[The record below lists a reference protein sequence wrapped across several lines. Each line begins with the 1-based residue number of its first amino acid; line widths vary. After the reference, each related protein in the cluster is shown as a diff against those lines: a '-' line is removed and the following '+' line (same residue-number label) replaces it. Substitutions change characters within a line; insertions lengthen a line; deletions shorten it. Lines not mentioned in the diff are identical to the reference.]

1 MYHVTLRGNH
11 RQDIFFT
18 PDDRSLLTYII
29 RDILADCGAQLHAY
43 CYMTNHVH
51 ALLQVSDTP
60 LSKIMLLVAG
70 RYARRVQARLETTGH
85 LFEKRYHALL
95 VDVDEYLL
103 ALLRYIHLNPVR
115 ASLVS
120 SPEEYP
126 WSSHHAYL
134 GRRSEPWVTTE
145 FALRML
151 SPDRLRAT
159 AAYESLIGSASTGS
173 PLDQRNERDPRI
185 LGGDAF
191 ARRVL
196 GQDWTP
202 RHDAALQQVVDEACV
217 KFGATELELRSPTR
231 LKKVTQARAWI
242 SEQALNAEIASVASL
257 ARYFNCDESS
267 IRKAANRRRHTT

>member
-18 PDDRSLLTYII
+18 PDDRNLLTRIVKEII
-29 RDILADCGAQLHAY
+29 VECGAQLHAY

-51 ALLQVSDTP
+51 ALFQVSDTP

-70 RYARRVQARLETTGH
+70 RYARSVQARLQTTGH

-103 ALLRYIHLNPVR
+103 TLLRYIHLNPVR
-115 ASLVS
+115 ANLAS
-120 SPEEYP
+120 SPDDYP

-134 GRRSEPWVTTE
+134 GRRPEPWVTTE
-145 FALRML
+145 FALRMFDA
-151 SPDRLRAT
+151 DRQRAIS
-159 AAYESLIGSASTGS
+159 AYVAFVDSAPTGS
-173 PLDQRNERDPRI
+173 PLLERNERDPRI

-196 GQDWTP
+196 GDNWKP
-202 RHDAALQQVVDEACV
+202 RSNATLQKVIDDGCV
-217 KFGATELELRSPTR
+217 KFGVTESELRSPSR
-231 LKKVTQARAWI
+231 LLNIARARAWI
-242 SEQALNAEIASVASL
+242 VEQAMSAGIASVASM
-257 ARYFNCDESS
+257 ARYLNRDTSS
-267 IRKAANRRRHTT
+267 IRQALQRRRSRA